1 MDFDYNEIRNLLVL
15 LGNGGV
21 QQSIRCFT
29 TALVNLYLTRFYIT
43 LFKCDD
49 EIITDLEASQV
60 DKLANAL
67 YDLKMMLQN
76 GNGLLSLVNDN
87 HKKHILPLSYITIML

>member
-1 MDFDYNEIRNLLVL
+1 MAAFNNLFALFFNGFGKPLLNEVLYNANL
-15 LGNGGV
+15 NG
-21 QQSIRCFT
+21 
-29 TALVNLYLTRFYIT
+29 
-43 LFKCDD
+43 D

-76 GNGLLSLVNDN
+76 GNGLLSLVMITI
-87 HKKHILPLSYITIML
+87 KKHILPLSYITIML